1 MRVWCSV
8 RDLRRWLAKR
18 ARDAGLWLADGATRP
33 DEPGPWFIY
42 AERHRRGLLLAI
54 MAYAHPAGGCE
65 VELGAPMVDGF
76 ARPALEA
83 ADLGAIAAAWLAEV
97 KSELAGGSLPKAR
110 GGRPRKTSLTE
121 YERETAEAYERV
133 LESGVPKEVAAMQ
146 FGHTDTDQTHTVKT
160 LDRWLA
166 LLREIRSKTQ

>member
-65 VELGAPMVDGF
+65 VELDVELVDGF

-83 ADLGAIAAAWLAEV
+83 TDATRWLAEV
-97 KSELAGGSLPKAR
+97 ERELAGGSLSKAR

-133 LESGVPKEVAAMQ
+133 LDSGVPKEVAAMQ
-146 FGHTDTDQTHTVKT
+146 FGHRDADQTHTVKT

-166 LLREIRSKTQ
+166 LLHEIRSKTQ